1 MKRAI
6 TLFVAAA
13 IGLTVARLSAQG
25 QSSAMPTVDQVIEK
39 YITAVGGRDAMEKV
53 TSRVS
58 TGSFEIADAG
68 MTGTVTISEKAPNKS
83 LAVIDLGGVGMVR
96 EGSDGTAAWE
106 EQPGAGVRDKSGP
119 ELADAVRGSVFN
131 AELKLKTIY
140 KTMVLTGKEAVEGK
154 DAYVV
159 VATPAEGSA
168 NKLYFDVASGLMV
181 RQSST
186 RETANG
192 AMDVDVYISDYRV
205 VDGVK
210 LPFSVRQVATVG
222 TIVIRLQTIKQNVAL
237 DDGMFKKPG
246 L

>member
-13 IGLTVARLSAQG
+13 IGLTVARLSAQA
-25 QSSAMPTVDQVIEK
+25 QSSALPTVDQVIEK

-58 TGSFEIADAG
+58 TGTFEIADAG

-83 LAVIDLGGVGMVR
+83 LAVIELGGMGTVR
-96 EGSDGTAAWE
+96 EGSDGTTAWE
-106 EQPGAGVRDKSGP
+106 DQGAGATEKTGVA
-119 ELADAVRGSVFN
+119 LAEALRGSVFN
-131 AELKLKTIY
+131 AELKLKTLY
-140 KTMVLTGKEAVEGK
+140 KTVAVTGKEIVDGK

-181 RQSST
+181 RQAST
-186 RETANG
+186 RESPMG
-192 AMDVDVYISDYRV
+192 PMDVDVYIGDYRP

-210 LPFSVRQVATVG
+210 VPFSVRQVASMG
-222 TIVIRLQTIKQNVAL
+222 TIVIRLQTIKQNVPL
-237 DDGMFKKPG
+237 DDAIFKRPG
-246 L
+246 F